1 MKRCFNCFLLL
12 SCILA
17 YDERALDTNDPGPE
31 EPAVFEEVKM
41 GDCLNEIVLIGENM
55 DQAGFETRLRE
66 CLYID
71 SEETYLVN
79 GGKFSDTWPL

>member
-1 MKRCFNCFLLL
+1 
-12 SCILA
+12 
-17 YDERALDTNDPGPE
+17 
-31 EPAVFEEVKM
+31 M